1 VVIEPEQH
9 PLLVCFFNYIIYFEL
24 RKQSRGMNRERK
36 RSNPLPDEELSGKHH
51 GESIAGCFSLF
62 CGERST
68 MGARA
73 KKPTLNADLLL
84 AKEMNELS
92 LSEREHVYED
102 IHGIPRVVKEEPV
115 FIAKKLEAL
124 EEELAKI
131 HKKPAYDRALF
142 LSPRYV
148 KRHSFRL
155 MFLRAENFHTER
167 SALRVVKYFER
178 KLELFG
184 VEKLVKAIAQDDL
197 NEDDQAVLS
206 SGVMHFL
213 RSKDRTG
220 RPVLIYIQKIRLE
233 QAYIHKV
240 GAFTRYISFM
250 ECVFD
255 SLLSELLLTNR
266 S

>member
-1 VVIEPEQH
+1 VAIKRAAS
-9 PLLVCFFNYIIYFEL
+9 FNYFEL
-24 RKQSRGMNRERK
+24 RKQGRGMNPARK
-36 RSNPLPDEELSGKHH
+36 RSHSLADEELSGNHH
-51 GESIAGCFSLF
+51 GVQSDAGCFSSLF
-62 CGERST
+62 CGDRST

-73 KKPTLNADLLL
+73 KKPTSNADLLS

-92 LSEREHVYED
+92 LDEREHVYED
-102 IHGIPRVVKEEPV
+102 IHGIPRVVEEEPG
-115 FIAKKLEAL
+115 FIAQKLEAL

-131 HKKPAYDRALF
+131 PKKPAYDRALF

-155 MFLRAENFHTER
+155 MFLRAENFHTEKA
-167 SALRVVKYFER
+167 ALRVVKYFER

-184 VEKLVKAIAQDDL
+184 EEKLVKAIDQDDL

-213 RSKDRTG
+213 RSKDRSG
-220 RPVLIYIQKIRLE
+220 RPVLIYIQKMRLE

-240 GAFTRYISFM
+240 GRIYSLYIVHGACF
-250 ECVFD
+250 
-255 SLLSELLLTNR
+255 
-266 S
+266 